1 MDLYLVGNRMNYV
14 ETCARSSA
22 FLINYPDT
30 FNEPVSMVS
39 SVSKKKKKKQ
49 EKDNKIPSM
58 KNYKI
63 WVSFVAA
70 PFSELNFHIR
80 LRKL

>member
-1 MDLYLVGNRMNYV
+1 MNYV

-39 SVSKKKKKKQ
+39 SVSKKKKK
-49 EKDNKIPSM
+49 ET
-58 KNYKI
+58 
-63 WVSFVAA
+63 
-70 PFSELNFHIR
+70 
-80 LRKL
+80 RKRQ